1 MFHDPTPDQSDSGS
15 SSADEGYFASRGIE
29 VDPKDNFDSLFN
41 RLAIKEGWSKSQR
54 KKRRHEAIAGEV
66 DAIYGTDT
74 TKLAKWQELCRDV
87 KIEPVPGSIS
97 KCRKALSKVHVNLVN
112 LIDHRRNRN
121 VQLILFPNY
130 QAFRDWTLGGKTRWQ
145 RIFPKRLA
153 KQEGFIKALLKDL
166 NL

>member
-1 MFHDPTPDQSDSGS
+1 VG
-15 SSADEGYFASRGIE
+15 
-29 VDPKDNFDSLFN
+29 PKDNFNSLFN
-41 RLAIKEGWSKSQR
+41 RLAIKEGWSQSQR

-87 KIEPVPGSIS
+87 QIEPVPGSIK
-97 KCRKALSKVHVNLVN
+97 KCKKVCEHVQGKSGLLLTSSQALSKVYVNLVN

-130 QAFRDWTLGGKTRWQ
+130 QAFRNWTLGGKTRWE

-166 NL
+166 DM